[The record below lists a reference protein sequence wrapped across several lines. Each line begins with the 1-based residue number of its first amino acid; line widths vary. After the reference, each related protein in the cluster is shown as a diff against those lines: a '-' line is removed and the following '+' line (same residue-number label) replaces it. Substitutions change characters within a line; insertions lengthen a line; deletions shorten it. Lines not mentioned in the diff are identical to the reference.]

1 MASCLNWFASDM
13 DEMESYIICAQR
25 SGIGE
30 DGIFVAVSAGNSAQ
44 EFCADEISWKSSIV
58 IGLPEPPYTVGFLL
72 KLDCQAPL

>member
-1 MASCLNWFASDM
+1 MASCLNLFASDM

-44 EFCADEISWKSSIV
+44 EFCADEISWKS
-58 IGLPEPPYTVGFLL
+58 
-72 KLDCQAPL
+72 